1 MMCVGRRSG
10 NKTLIMTTPLTRLV
24 DVAIIIAK
32 KVASGSLV
40 YYLIRLCE

>member
-10 NKTLIMTTPLTRLV
+10 NKAVIMTTPFTRLV

-32 KVASGSLV
+32 KVASG
-40 YYLIRLCE
+40 